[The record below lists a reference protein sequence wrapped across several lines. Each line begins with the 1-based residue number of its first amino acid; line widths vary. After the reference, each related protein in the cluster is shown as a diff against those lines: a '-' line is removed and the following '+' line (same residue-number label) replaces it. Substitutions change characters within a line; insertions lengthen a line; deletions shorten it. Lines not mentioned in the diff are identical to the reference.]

1 MLAGAAAGT
10 AYLQAGDYQDAAE
23 KAGACLVEL
32 DSDPN
37 DLWNKVEQLLAD
49 EPRLSAMASAA
60 KGLGMP
66 DAADQIAQAI
76 LEKENL

>member
-1 MLAGAAAGT
+1 MV
-10 AYLQAGDYQDAAE
+10 E

-37 DLWNKVEQLLAD
+37 DLWNKVESLLFND
-49 EPRLSAMASAA
+49 EKLKKMAAAA

-66 DAADQIAQAI
+66 DAADRIAKAI
-76 LEKENL
+76 LEMEKEEV